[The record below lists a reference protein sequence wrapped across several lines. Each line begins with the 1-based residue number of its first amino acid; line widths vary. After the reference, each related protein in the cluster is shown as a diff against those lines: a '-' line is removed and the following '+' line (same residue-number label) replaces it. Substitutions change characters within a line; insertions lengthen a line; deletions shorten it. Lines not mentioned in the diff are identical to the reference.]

1 MLIFKTQEVPM
12 QQRPTGITILA
23 LIYILLAILSLLWSL
38 TVFGFGGL
46 TATFGSLF
54 GAESVA
60 TTGVNSVVSGT
71 LGIITAIVE
80 LIVAIGLWKLRPW
93 AWLLAIVA
101 VGLNVVGG
109 ALGMFSGGLWTF
121 CCGLFGLIIPVAILV
136 YLFRP
141 DVKRAFGR

>member
-1 MLIFKTQEVPM
+1 M
-12 QQRPTGITILA
+12 QQRPTGITVLA
-23 LIYILLAILSLLWSL
+23 LVYILLASLSLLWSL
-38 TVFGFGGL
+38 FVFGFGGV
-46 TATFGSLF
+46 AAAFGSLF

-60 TTGVNSVVSGT
+60 TTGINSVVSGT
-71 LGIITAIVE
+71 LGIITAIVQ
-80 LIVAIGLWKLRPW
+80 LIVAFGLWKLRPW

-109 ALGMFSGGLWTF
+109 ALGVFSGGLWTF
-121 CCGLFGLIIPVAILV
+121 CCGLFGLIIPVGILI

>member
-1 MLIFKTQEVPM
+1 M

-23 LIYILLAILSLLWSL
+23 LVYILLAGLSLLWSL
-38 TVFGFGGL
+38 FVFGFGGMA
-46 TATFGSLF
+46 ATFGSLF
-54 GAESVA
+54 GAENIA

-80 LIVAIGLWKLRPW
+80 LVVAFGLWKLRPW
-93 AWLLAIVA
+93 AWLLAIIA

-109 ALGMFSGGLWTF
+109 VLGMFSGGFWTF
-121 CCGLFGLIIPVAILV
+121 CCGLFGLIIPASILI

-141 DVKRAFGR
+141 HVRRAFGR

>member
-1 MLIFKTQEVPM
+1 MS
-12 QQRPTGITILA
+12 LA
-23 LIYILLAILSLLWSL
+23 SAASLPLSVHCLAR
-38 TVFGFGGL
+38 
-46 TATFGSLF
+46 
-54 GAESVA
+54 ENVA

-80 LIVAIGLWKLRPW
+80 LVVAFGLWKLRPW

-101 VGLNVVGG
+101 VGLNVAGG

-121 CCGLFGLIIPVAILV
+121 CCGLFGLLIPVAILV

-141 DVKRAFGR
+141 EVKRAFGR

>member
-1 MLIFKTQEVPM
+1 M
-12 QQRPTGITILA
+12 QQRPAGITILA
-23 LIYILLAILSLLWSL
+23 IVYILLAILSLLWSL
-38 TVFGFGGL
+38 FVFGFGGV
-46 TATFGSLF
+46 TATFGALF
-54 GAESVA
+54 GAENMA
-60 TTGVNSVVSGT
+60 TTGVNRVVSGT
-71 LGIITAIVE
+71 LGVVTAIVQ
-80 LIVAIGLWKLRPW
+80 IVVAYGLLKLRPW
-93 AWLLAIVA
+93 SWLLAIVA